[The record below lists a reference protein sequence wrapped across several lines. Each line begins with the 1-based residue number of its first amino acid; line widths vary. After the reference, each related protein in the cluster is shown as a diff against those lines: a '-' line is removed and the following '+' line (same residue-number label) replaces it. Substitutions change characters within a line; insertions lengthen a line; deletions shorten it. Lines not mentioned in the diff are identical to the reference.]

1 MTCELSCENDF
12 EYIIRINNAYLA
24 EGVKQIIKSMYNL
37 GELSSPVIVFDCHHY
52 YSINPEQIDAMICI
66 MLCEK
71 KYQKFLPDIKKIYRC
86 EANITPKN
94 FKQLVKRISNGKRP
108 SNTLKPDFCINEREM
123 AVIHSYMEG
132 YSEATVSDWLGVNIK
147 TIYLARR
154 RLFSKLECNS
164 LLEFRIMCRTQL
176 FTEWYSRQKDAFNTV
191 DD

>member
-1 MTCELSCENDF
+1 MNYEPRGNF
-12 EYIIRINNAYLA
+12 EYIVRINNTYLA
-24 EGVKQIIKSMYNL
+24 EGIKQIIQKMYNL
-37 GELSSPVIVFDCHHY
+37 GELSSSILVFDCHNY
-52 YSINPEQIDAMICI
+52 YSINFDQVGDTICV

-71 KYQKFLPDIKKIYRC
+71 NYQKFLPDINKIYRC
-86 EANITPKN
+86 EANITAKGFKN
-94 FKQLVKRISNGKRP
+94 LVKHISNGKGP
-108 SNTLKPDFCINEREM
+108 SSTLKTDCCINEREM

-176 FTEWYSRQKDAFNTV
+176 FTEWYSRQKEAFNIV
-191 DD
+191 DH